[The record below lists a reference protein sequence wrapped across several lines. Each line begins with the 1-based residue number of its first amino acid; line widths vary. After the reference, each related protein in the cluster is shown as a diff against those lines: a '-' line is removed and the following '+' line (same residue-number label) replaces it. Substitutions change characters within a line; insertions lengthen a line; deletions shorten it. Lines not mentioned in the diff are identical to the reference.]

1 MFQYLLLPRLPLT
14 LCSLA
19 RHCYFFPAGEWWK
32 RESKEGGRN
41 RLWGGCKSCSCMF
54 SVAPHSVV
62 LQSFPGHGY
71 CADKYKQTSHV
82 HFRCTYPLLSSHAI
96 PNIPSE
102 PSVSASV
109 LSVHPCLADLGQL
122 GGSTALAA
130 SSSPAML
137 SQPAIV
143 NPCIL
148 VSTCLHLIEWSCFIS
163 YN

>member
-32 RESKEGGRN
+32 RESKEGERN
-41 RLWGGCKSCSCMF
+41 RLWEGCKSCSCMF

-96 PNIPSE
+96 PNIPSK
-102 PSVSASV
+102 PSVSASFSLCIHV
-109 LSVHPCLADLGQL
+109 SLTW
-122 GGSTALAA
+122 GSWVVAQPLLQA
-130 SSSPAML
+130 PAPL
-137 SQPAIV
+137 CFHNQPSWIHV
-143 NPCIL
+143 
-148 VSTCLHLIEWSCFIS
+148 F
-163 YN
+163 